1 MWEEEASA
9 SMDGLENEF
18 LDEISLQLDLKNP
31 RNSSIVAENILQT
44 AKVYNRKLSDAQAR

>member
-44 AKVYNRKLSDAQAR
+44 AKKYNRKLSDAQAR